1 MKDESKLTEIVF
13 SVTSPTDWEN
23 EVNRKRSKTEQREEQ
38 HKV

>member
-13 SVTSPTDWEN
+13 SVISQIDWEN
-23 EVNRKRSKTEQREEQ
+23 EVNRKRNKTERKEEQ